1 MKSLKP
7 SKVKIENNKKIGV
20 IVISKGIDE
29 VYALLDVEAMK
40 TICGVGEYLIANN
53 IHGETVLC
61 NIVDI
66 TQFNS
71 LLSDELAQFNNVSP
85 YSSELLRNSS
95 GFAAKLKVVG
105 VINED
110 FTIKSNITCVALLSE
125 VYLADNDLLNSIFS
139 NGNVELGHLTVRP
152 SIPVAVDAKTLCSRH
167 FAILAMTGAGK
178 SNTVAVLTVKLH
190 EKTKGLMNIVVI
202 DPHGEYLEMDNTHI
216 LQPALD
222 PSQIQIDHLY
232 KIIGLNGGASVQK
245 SLLNYAANTVKYYC
259 RKEGRP
265 VSGKEYLDKIEEKLV
280 EWVDEFGNSGGKSVK
295 IEYYDGVKLRIKTLK
310 KEDEFSLNR
319 VIEQLRMFINKNKDI
334 LRHNNGM
341 FNIKSDKINILDL
354 SKVDEDEM
362 IMIVSDFLKKT
373 LKERIKATHGQGLY
387 IREFEL
393 PTLVIIEEAHIFA
406 SKNMNDKSS
415 YWLNKIAKEGRKFG
429 VGMGIVSQRPKELNP
444 TVLSQTNTK
453 IILKIVEPNDQNY
466 IQMSSENIGNDL
478 LHDLPRLG
486 VGEAVIVG
494 SSLQI
499 PAMVK
504 INKYNGKLGG
514 TDGFEFLKNI

>member
-7 SKVKIENNKKIGV
+7 SKVKIENTNKIGV
-20 IVISKGIDE
+20 IVNSKGIDE
-29 VYALLDVEAMK
+29 LYVLLDVEAMK
-40 TICGVGEYLIANN
+40 SICGVGEYLTTRN

-66 TQFNS
+66 TPFNS
-71 LLSDELAQFNNVSP
+71 LLSDELAQFNGVSP

-95 GFAAKLKVVG
+95 GFVAKLRIIGVV
-105 VINED
+105 NND
-110 FTIKSNITCVALLSE
+110 FTIKSNITCVDLLDE
-125 VYLADNDLLNSIFS
+125 VYLAGDELLESIFS
-139 NGNVELGHLTVRP
+139 NGNIEIGHLTVRKSVP
-152 SIPVAVDAKTLCSRH
+152 ITLDARSLCSRH

-178 SNTVAVLTVKLH
+178 SNTVAVIAEKLH
-190 EKTKGLMNIVVI
+190 EKTKGLMNIVVV
-202 DPHGEYLEMDNTHI
+202 DPHGEYLEMDNIHI

-232 KIIGLNGGASVQK
+232 KLIGLNGGASVQK
-245 SLLNYAANTVKYYC
+245 SLLNYAANTVRYYC

-265 VSGKEYLDKIEEKLV
+265 VFGKEYLNKIEEKLV

-295 IEYYDGVKLRIKTLK
+295 IEYYDGVKLRTKTLK

-319 VIEQLRMFINKNKDI
+319 VIEQLRMFINKNKNI
-334 LRHNNGM
+334 LRHNKGM
-341 FNIKSDKINILDL
+341 FNIQSDKINILDL

-362 IMIVSDFLKKT
+362 ITIVADFLKKT
-373 LKERIKATHGQGLY
+373 LKERIKATHGEEMY
-387 IREFEL
+387 IKEFHL
-393 PTLVIIEEAHIFA
+393 PTLIIVEEAHIFA
-406 SKNMNDKSS
+406 SKNMNDKSA

-453 IILKIVEPNDQNY
+453 IILKIVEPTDQKY
-466 IQMSSENIGNDL
+466 VQESSENISSDL
-478 LHDLPRLG
+478 LDDLPRLST
-486 VGEAVIVG
+486 GEAIFVG
-494 SSLQI
+494 SSLQL

-514 TDGFEFLKNI
+514 TDGFECLKNI

>member
-1 MKSLKP
+1 
-7 SKVKIENNKKIGV
+7 
-20 IVISKGIDE
+20 
-29 VYALLDVEAMK
+29 
-40 TICGVGEYLIANN
+40 
-53 IHGETVLC
+53 
-61 NIVDI
+61 
-66 TQFNS
+66 
-71 LLSDELAQFNNVSP
+71 
-85 YSSELLRNSS
+85 
-95 GFAAKLKVVG
+95 
-105 VINED
+105 
-110 FTIKSNITCVALLSE
+110 
-125 VYLADNDLLNSIFS
+125 
-139 NGNVELGHLTVRP
+139 
-152 SIPVAVDAKTLCSRH
+152 
-167 FAILAMTGAGK
+167 
-178 SNTVAVLTVKLH
+178 
-190 EKTKGLMNIVVI
+190 
-202 DPHGEYLEMDNTHI
+202 
-216 LQPALD
+216 
-222 PSQIQIDHLY
+222 
-232 KIIGLNGGASVQK
+232 
-245 SLLNYAANTVKYYC
+245 
-259 RKEGRP
+259 
-265 VSGKEYLDKIEEKLV
+265 
-280 EWVDEFGNSGGKSVK
+280 
-295 IEYYDGVKLRIKTLK
+295 
-310 KEDEFSLNR
+310 
-319 VIEQLRMFINKNKDI
+319 MFINKNKDI